1 MASVSK
7 SWHSIEDVLR
17 ANANSVFHALRGPAA
32 RSGRVWV
39 RNRLLPSCLGPPDR
53 RKLAVATHYEV
64 RWLASAIVSLPEHD
78 RRFAE

>member
-1 MASVSK
+1 MGVTTNP
-7 SWHSIEDVLR
+7 HLR
-17 ANANSVFHALRGPAA
+17 KRGLFAYVISA
-32 RSGRVWV
+32 R
-39 RNRLLPSCLGPPDR
+39 RLLEGSRAIRPPDR